1 MCSIEFVVAAV
12 VVVVSTRLVAPVCVD
27 YTEYGTA
34 FSTREILFQP
44 KYQKFRDGKYKIISN
59 NTYNYWVNGT
69 NLVQLT
75 NCFHENTL
83 DIR

>member
-12 VVVVSTRLVAPVCVD
+12 AVVVSTRLVAPVCVD

-44 KYQKFRDGKYKIISN
+44 KYQKFRDGKVYKSYQII
-59 NTYNYWVNGT
+59 
-69 NLVQLT
+69 LT
-75 NCFHENTL
+75 TTG
-83 DIR
+83 